1 MTLFYIRTSL
11 PLHLFHN
18 RTPDPS
24 SMSGNPAEGSQAPLD
39 WSRSTSAQ
47 QESST
52 SETNSEERD
61 LPTVSSRATRRRQY
75 MFINQPGDRRSSNE
89 AIRVHVMRQSHRAR
103 RQLLGLQQSAHED
116 RHDQIT
122 ILQTPIPPHSQTQL
136 PNISAGADLNNE
148 ARNDTTTADNSATVN
163 TQSLDNL
170 RLFGRQCK
178 VIHRKDSLT

>member
-11 PLHLFHN
+11 PPHLFHN

-39 WSRSTSAQ
+39 WSISTSSQ

-103 RQLLGLQQSAHED
+103 RQLLGLQQSAHEA

-122 ILQTPIPPHSQTQL
+122 ILQTTLHPDSQTQSS
-136 PNISAGADLNNE
+136 NISAGAADLNNNE
-148 ARNDTTTADNSATVN
+148 AGIDTATADTSVTVN

-170 RLFGRQCK
+170 RLFGRQCMAII
-178 VIHRKDSLT
+178 VRTV

>member
-1 MTLFYIRTSL
+1 VTIFYIRTSV
-11 PLHLFHN
+11 PLYLFHN
-18 RTPDPS
+18 HISDLS
-24 SMSGNPAEGSQAPLD
+24 SMSGNPAEGSQTALD

-103 RQLLGLQQSAHED
+103 RQLLGLQQSAHEN

-122 ILQTPIPPHSQTQL
+122 ILQTTIRPDSQTQSS
-136 PNISAGADLNNE
+136 NISAGAAHLNNE
-148 ARNDTTTADNSATVN
+148 AGMDTTTADTSATVN
-163 TQSLDNL
+163 THSLDSL

-178 VIHRKDSLT
+178 VIVRTVQQ